1 MFLSSIY
8 ITIVI
13 ISLLI
18 FIFVSRRINLRML
31 IGNVMALIFSIILNS
46 LPIFSSY
53 MKYISS
59 NIVNHFDTFFLSRS
73 LNETESS
80 IFLYINILM
89 VTYIII
95 FLLFFFLSKLF
106 IKNKS
111 YFREFDNMILKT
123 NLKVAFSIINTSIV
137 LFVASIYLVNLNMYF
152 KLEEGIL
159 SNIFSLA
166 KKVIELL

>member
-8 ITIVI
+8 ITTI
-13 ISLLI
+13 IIFLLI

-31 IGNVMALIFSIILNS
+31 VGNIMALLFSIILNS

-53 MKYISS
+53 MKYLSS
-59 NIVNHFDTFFLSRS
+59 NIVSYFDTFFLSRS
-73 LNETESS
+73 LNETDAS
-80 IFLYINILM
+80 IFIYINILM
-89 VTYIII
+89 LTYICI
-95 FLLFFFLSKLF
+95 FFLFFFLSKLF

-111 YFREFDNMILKT
+111 YFREFDNMLLKT
-123 NLKVAFSIINTSIV
+123 NLKVAFSIINMSIV
-137 LFVASIYLVNLNMYF
+137 IFVASVYLVNLNMYF
-152 KLEEGIL
+152 KLEEGSL